1 MWFLLCCNLYNTH
14 TLINFILF
22 QLQLHQL
29 TLFKIIFLYFFISCV
44 SNFLFVFLCSSFL
57 VVIRIE
63 IESET
68 VASRTLV
75 NCKSKSIHFIFLKEE
90 IGFPF
95 PMRIN

>member
-14 TLINFILF
+14 THINFILF

-29 TLFKIIFLYFFISCV
+29 TLFKIIVLYFFISCV

-75 NCKSKSIHFIFLKEE
+75 N
-90 IGFPF
+90 
-95 PMRIN
+95 